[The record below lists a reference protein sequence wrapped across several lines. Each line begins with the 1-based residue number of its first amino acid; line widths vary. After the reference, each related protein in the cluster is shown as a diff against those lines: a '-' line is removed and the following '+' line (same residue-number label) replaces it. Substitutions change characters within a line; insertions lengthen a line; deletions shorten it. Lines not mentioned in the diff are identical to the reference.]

1 MAGRGLPDGRAT
13 LLDVAR
19 AAGVSRQ
26 TVSNA
31 LNHPARVS
39 PDTLDRVTRE
49 IHRLGFTPNAT
60 AQQLRRRRA
69 SAYGFEVNPAG
80 ISRMGHVLDEFLVEL
95 TGGAPSHSSHL
106 VTFSAPTAD
115 VLSAYRNMLGSGLV
129 DGFVLAN
136 TRHGDPRPTWLLEH
150 GVPFVAFGR
159 LWDLPELT
167 QWVDVDGR
175 AGVRAAVAHLAE
187 AGYRQIAFL
196 GWPAGSPV
204 GDDRRR
210 GWLDGLEAADLGEA
224 DLVEEAVQDLDE
236 ATCAAARLID
246 RLGEHGAVVCASDLL
261 ALGVMRAVR
270 NSGLQ
275 PGADI
280 GIVGFD
286 DTDVAE
292 ALQLTSVRQPLR
304 EAAQAAW
311 QVLLGSEDVS
321 GPVLLRPHLTI
332 RSTTTRARPDL
343 GQSADNPHLEGPQ

>member
-1 MAGRGLPDGRAT
+1 MAGRALGDGRAT
-13 LLDVAR
+13 ILDVAR

-39 PDTLDRVTRE
+39 PATLDRVTRE

-80 ISRMGHVLDEFLVEL
+80 VSRMGHVLDEFLVEL
-95 TGGAPSHSSHL
+95 TGWAPSHTSHL
-106 VTFSAPTAD
+106 VTFSAPADD
-115 VLSAYRNMLGSGLV
+115 VLSAYQSMLGTGLV

-187 AGYRQIAFL
+187 AAL
-196 GWPAGSPV
+196 V
-204 GDDRRR
+204 
-210 GWLDGLEAADLGEA
+210 EAAAQDL
-224 DLVEEAVQDLDE
+224 EEAPS
-236 ATCAAARLID
+236 AAARLID
-246 RLGEHGAVVCASDLL
+246 RLGEHSAVVCASDLL
-261 ALGVMRAVR
+261 ALDVMRAVR
-270 NSGLQ
+270 DAGLQ

-280 GIVGFD
+280 GI
-286 DTDVAE
+286 
-292 ALQLTSVRQPLR
+292 
-304 EAAQAAW
+304 
-311 QVLLGSEDVS
+311 LLGPGDVG

-332 RSTTTRARPDL
+332 RSTTT
-343 GQSADNPHLEGPQ
+343 